1 MYITSPPNRIYS
13 GSTHIEGWQFT
24 SRKIVEFLGN
34 GLTPSLKTQ
43 TSLMSMEKLKIGP
56 SIPPPSLKKK
66 VVRCDMLV
74 QTNASRE

>member
-1 MYITSPPNRIYS
+1 MIYS

-43 TSLMSMEKLKIGP
+43 TSLVSTEKLNMWPICTTTL
-56 SIPPPSLKKK
+56 LKKK
-66 VVRCDMLV
+66 KSDKVRCDTLV